1 MDVRPVAGRVAV
13 VRVRMEVLPL
23 GVAVMVKRVA
33 QRLPGVA
40 HATAESSAVAL
51 PPEVDRSA
59 APPATAAG
67 PWAVVIAASV
77 VLRSARVATVALT
90 LAASRSAALN
100 SAVLM
105 TGAPMNA
112 GPMNAALET
121 AVQEIAVL
129 MIGARVV
136 DAFRTVKAAECAQV
150 VRNDLT
156 SVLINNP
163 AVRPVLTAQRV
174 SRTICFGGV
183 MPPRRHWKP
192 VGPSIASGALVRCA
206 ALPNSWHCC
215 VMRKRLACWWRKSPG
230 HGWLR

>member
-1 MDVRPVAGRVAV
+1 MVTQEVDVRPVAGRAAV

-23 GVAVMVKRVA
+23 DVAVMVKRGA

-40 HATAESSAVAL
+40 HATVESSEVAL

-59 APPATAAG
+59 GPPATAAG

-77 VLRSARVATVALT
+77 VLRSARVETVALN

-112 GPMNAALET
+112 GPMNAGPKIAGLET
-121 AVQEIAVL
+121 AVLEIAAL
-129 MIGARVV
+129 MIVARVA
-136 DAFRTVKAAECAQV
+136 DASRTVKAAECAQV

-156 SVLINNP
+156 SVLMNNP
-163 AVRPVLTAQRV
+163 AVRPVLTAPRV

-183 MPPRRHWKP
+183 TPPRRH
-192 VGPSIASGALVRCA
+192 
-206 ALPNSWHCC
+206 
-215 VMRKRLACWWRKSPG
+215 
-230 HGWLR
+230 